1 MNKPNYVVK
10 SYILSERKDLIEN
23 VRTISKSKYISYKG
37 IDTGRFLGPCSDLD
51 YCLNL
56 EQQLITE
63 NEYLYNEALKINKA
77 DLNRNVRLKNR
88 ISKYLSLGNC
98 LFLTLTFDDSV
109 LNNTSEDTRRQYVRK
124 WLKKYS
130 SYYIANIDYGSK
142 NEREHYHAIILYD
155 RINSNEW
162 PYGFSSVKPIRS
174 TSDYKALAKYINKLT
189 NHAIKKT
196 CKRKAL
202 IYGELN

>member
-10 SYILSERKDLIEN
+10 SYILNERKDLIEN

-37 IDTGRFLGPCSDLD
+37 IDTGRFLGPCINLD

-63 NEYLYNEALKINKA
+63 NEYLYKEALKINKA

-88 ISKYLSLGNC
+88 ISKYLSMGNC
-98 LFLTLTFDDSV
+98 LFLTLTFNDSV

-124 WLKKYS
+124 WLKSYS
-130 SYYIANIDYGSK
+130 SYYVANIDYGSK
-142 NEREHYHAIILYD
+142 KEREHYHAVILYD
-155 RINSNEW
+155 RIDSNEW
-162 PYGFSSVKPIRS
+162 PYGFSSIKPIRS
-174 TSDYKALAKYINKLT
+174 TNDFKALAKYINKLT
-189 NHAIKKT
+189 NHAIKRT

-202 IYGELN
+202 IYGELS